1 MLALAALCSLA
12 LAASAQPILPA
23 PAEEDAAHHT
33 HEPQLF
39 VESTAAGGPEQLWV
53 ALGRAPDRVA
63 ISWLTNATG
72 AQSLVRWGLAS
83 GALGKS
89 VTGAAGKPFVCGAYT
104 SGAVHTVNVSGL
116 PLATRIFYTVGDD
129 ATGVSSERSFVTSPG
144 AGASYPYTFGV
155 VGDPGQTS
163 NSNATFNHLAANPA
177 IGSVFITGDLSYADG
192 DMPRWDSWGRLI
204 DPLASTVPTM
214 VASGNHGEPLGR
226 PSHFARRAR
235 SLVFPRRLPVPLE
248 RTPPSHRRHRR
259 RRNRRRRNAATPS
272 SPAEIDGLCL
282 YTAYSARYASM
293 PSTTPDGPLY
303 YSYEV
308 AGAHVII
315 LASFFVYSEGS
326 AQYEWL
332 NADLKAVDRARTP
345 WLFVIL
351 HAPWYTSNTVH
362 PTDGQLMRSTLEPVL
377 HAAHVNAVFAGH
389 VHAYER
395 NVAVFNNVAD
405 PTGAVHITIG
415 DGGNREG
422 LYNNWE
428 NPQPAYSAFREAF
441 YGHGELT
448 LVNDTHARFAWMRN
462 DDGERV
468 EADAAWIT
476 Q

>member
-53 ALGRAPDRVA
+53 ALGATPDAVA
-63 ISWLTNATG
+63 LSWLTNATG

-83 GALGKS
+83 GALANKA
-89 VTGAAGKPFVCGAYT
+89 TGAAGKPFVCGSYT
-104 SGAVHTVNVSGL
+104 SGAVHIVNVSGL

-144 AGASYPYTFGV
+144 ARASYPYVFGIM
-155 VGDPGQTS
+155 GDPGQTN
-163 NSNATFNHLAANPA
+163 NSNATFNHLASNPQ
-177 IGSVFITGDLSYADG
+177 INSVFIPGDLSYADS
-192 DMPRWDSWGRLI
+192 DMPRWDSWGRLV
-204 DPLASTVPTM
+204 DPLASTIPTM
-214 VASGNHGEPLGR
+214 VASGNH
-226 PSHFARRAR
+226 
-235 SLVFPRRLPVPLE
+235 
-248 RTPPSHRRHRR
+248 
-259 RRNRRRRNAATPS
+259 
-272 SPAEIDGLCL
+272 EIDGACL
-282 YTAYSARYASM
+282 YTAYQARYANM
-293 PSTTPDGPLY
+293 PSTTSDGPLY

-315 LASFFVYSEGS
+315 LASFFVFSENS
-326 AQYEWL
+326 AQYNWL
-332 NADLKAVDRARTP
+332 VADLKNVDRSRTP
-345 WLFVIL
+345 WLIVLL
-351 HAPWYTSNTVH
+351 HAPWYTSNTHH
-362 PTDGQLMRSTLEPVL
+362 PTDGQLMMQTLEPLL
-377 HAAHVNAVFAGH
+377 HAAHTNVVFAGH

-395 NVAVFNNVAD
+395 NVAVFNSQAD

-422 LYNNWE
+422 LYDSWVA
-428 NPQPAYSAFREAF
+428 QPAYSAFRAAF

-448 LVNDTHARFAWMRN
+448 LVNDTHARFAWLRN

-468 EADAAWIT
+468 EADSAWIT